1 MPLLQGDFRSARR
14 CCAHGDIFWN
24 PLQWDET
31 VQFSEWEMFLKQ
43 MWQYQWIR
51 KPVDFSV
58 DFVRAMYEETQGI
71 EALAV
76 ILFILL
82 QEEAIRNG
90 TETILLTDVFQVAQ
104 KNMKIVQPMLN
115 ALRSGDPKKIA
126 QYSDIISTFM
136 NDIRSRRE
144 TFTEL
149 EQPEKSRKKA
159 GEKLVAEYLHEM
171 GIAPELAEKYAHE
184 VLKKESKEKPMI
196 LVRKA
201 LALYEAGEA
210 RKSSAAS
217 PDEPVQKRR
226 RGRLA
231 KAEKAKAAD
240 PKDLRNAGSYEG
252 LKKEDGGDA

>member
-1 MPLLQGDFRSARR
+1 M
-14 CCAHGDIFWN
+14 
-24 PLQWDET
+24 
-31 VQFSEWEMFLKQ
+31 K
-43 MWQYQWIR
+43 
-51 KPVDFSV
+51 K
-58 DFVRAMYEETQGI
+58 
-71 EALAV
+71 
-76 ILFILL
+76 
-82 QEEAIRNG
+82 IRNG
-90 TETILLTDVFQVAQ
+90 TETILLTDVSQVAQ

-159 GEKLVAEYLHEM
+159 GEKLVAEYLQEM

-226 RGRLA
+226 RGRMA